1 VINPVPK
8 SLFKVDTPRGFF
20 AGILEAGFTIFV
32 LLIAIRFFN
41 APNYCKAILAAGSSA
56 GLILSPFL
64 MGLWGK
70 SRTPNS
76 IKCGIL
82 MSSCA
87 FFIFLA
93 SCTDQIL
100 LFSLSL
106 LMAQICLSQV
116 PSLMIGIY
124 SEIYSKKERG
134 FRFSLNLVLSTL
146 GGMLSSYFLGRYL
159 DLTIESLF
167 GPWHLQLYSALF
179 FIFVCPSLWVFL

>member
-1 VINPVPK
+1 MINPVPK

-82 MSSCA
+82 MPK
-87 FFIFLA
+87 I
-93 SCTDQIL
+93 
-100 LFSLSL
+100 
-106 LMAQICLSQV
+106 
-116 PSLMIGIY
+116 
-124 SEIYSKKERG
+124 
-134 FRFSLNLVLSTL
+134 N
-146 GGMLSSYFLGRYL
+146 
-159 DLTIESLF
+159 
-167 GPWHLQLYSALF
+167 
-179 FIFVCPSLWVFL
+179 